1 MSQKLSKKCDRFT
14 KRWSDLFSWVA
25 VVAIAA
31 MLGITVVDIIGS
43 KLFGKP
49 LLGSGDIIGLLGLI
63 VAAFAIAQTEI
74 YRQHVRIDF
83 IIVLFKK
90 RIQAIIG
97 IVSSLIALIFIG
109 LLVWKS
115 VDYGIY
121 MQASKIGSP
130 TLRIAFFPFGY
141 LIALS
146 CIPLFLIL
154 LLEFLESI
162 RKARK
167 NESD

>member
-1 MSQKLSKKCDRFT
+1 MSQKLLNECDRFT

-31 MLGITVVDIIGS
+31 MLGITVVDIISS

-83 IIVLFKK
+83 IIVVLKK
-90 RIQAIIG
+90 RIQTIIG
-97 IVSSLIALIFIG
+97 IVSSSIALIFIG

-115 VDYGIY
+115 VDYGVY
-121 MQASKIGSP
+121 MQTSKIGSP

-141 LIALS
+141 VIALC
-146 CIPLFLIL
+146 CIPLFLLL
-154 LLEFLESI
+154 LLELLESI
-162 RKARK
+162 REARK